1 MIDKKTNILIYT
13 TFGIS
18 KSIVRSEYLWL
29 KNLIVELKKKY
40 DINLYFES
48 YFSKELSKTKRLKEF
63 EIILDH
69 SLIKYDDQDID
80 HVFFTAIPPPSFFG
94 GLMNERDI
102 NNWVNL
108 VKFSHKS
115 KVYLRVSDS
124 EQSWINIRNFFI
136 NRFSKLTKFENLNSS
151 NVHIEDQKFF
161 DNNQLAQKLIDLP
174 ELNWSNIYPLLNGNL
189 TKWEYKYFITNQNQK
204 YREDVPFHDISQN
217 TIYLT
222 DDLFFLIRENNK
234 LVNYNE
240 VHNNKL
246 LFVGFISG
254 HNKSRE
260 KVLSEYLDIPLY
272 IQTDT
277 SGSLKPTIA
286 EINDVKIP
294 GDNKNYFD
302 FINKHLAGF
311 FIGKGKKESLD
322 YINKS
327 IYDFLIAKIPI
338 LIWEEVDKKHSIF
351 PNINCYFTDK
361 QSLLEY
367 MELLKNENYRKEL
380 YNLQKDCVFDKL
392 ETIDKKINNPQ
403 HKGGL
408 F

>member
-29 KNLIVELKKKY
+29 KNLIIELKKKY

-48 YFSKELSKTKRLKEF
+48 YFSKELSKNKRLKEF

-80 HVFFTAIPPPSFFG
+80 YVFFTAIPPPSFFG

-108 VKFSHKS
+108 VKFSYKS

-151 NVHIEDQKFF
+151 NIHIEDQKFF
-161 DNNQLAQKLIDLP
+161 DNNKLAQKLIDLP

-222 DDLFFLIRENNK
+222 DDLFFLIRENDK

-240 VHNNKL
+240 VYNNKL

-277 SGSLKPTIA
+277 SGSLKPTVA

-338 LIWEEVDKKHSIF
+338 LIWEEVDKQHSIF

-361 QSLLEY
+361 QSVLEY
-367 MELLKNENYRKEL
+367 IELLKNEKYRKEL
-380 YNLQKDCVFDKL
+380 YELQKECIFYKL
-392 ETIDKKINNPQ
+392 GYIDKNINNPQ